1 MGSLAKRIPAKSDAL
16 VDEAARESFPASDP
30 PSFTQAISGAPA
42 TAPVKSK
49 ARRPSPR
56 KKDRHRLARE

>member
-1 MGSLAKRIPAKSDAL
+1 MGSVTKRIPAKSDAL

-42 TAPVKSK
+42 TAPKPSK
-49 ARRPSPR
+49 TRRASSR
-56 KKDRHRLARE
+56 KKD